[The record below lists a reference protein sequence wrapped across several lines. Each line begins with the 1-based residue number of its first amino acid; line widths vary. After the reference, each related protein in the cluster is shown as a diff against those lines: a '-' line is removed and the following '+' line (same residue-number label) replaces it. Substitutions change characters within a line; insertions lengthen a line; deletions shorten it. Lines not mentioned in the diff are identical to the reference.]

1 MTTAP
6 AQRLQYLY
14 LIASGNEDNIFK
26 IGISHSPTQRLEQ
39 IKRDYNVPDAYILE
53 FMDVPSR
60 DEVFAIENALHTR
73 FDSKQSTKYPGREWF
88 KLSPKDLEDLR
99 SLYQENSNSFAQ
111 ASAYYGIIEEMERIS
126 DVAETE
132 DMKRRKQIHHNRVHG
147 KTYDTAPKG
156 ILKRYNDLSR
166 KSSEGI
172 LASRF
177 EFHRIQHPIVKALNE
192 ARNDILEIIG
202 EKVKPCGLQV
212 GVIGLMSG
220 MVLGSAIA
228 PAAVSPIT
236 WGTTAIGFIAGS
248 ISGAARKSKESEALT
263 ISLNNWADH
272 EYPNTRLQ
280 TMEFIEDKTEHKSLL
295 IRKYTESKPVLRKEP
310 ALMPRIDIT
319 QTITK
324 PMKDRYSN
332 KNYFPKVATVATIA
346 CAGFF
351 GLASVE
357 GQDNNRYSFEQT
369 PPAIERLT

>member
-14 LIASGNEDNIFK
+14 LIASGNDDNIFK

-53 FMDVPSR
+53 YMDVPSR

-88 KLSPKDLEDLR
+88 KLTAKDLEDLR

-111 ASAYYGIIEEMERIS
+111 ASAFYGIIEEMERIS

-166 KSSEGI
+166 KSTEGI
-172 LASRF
+172 LAARF

-192 ARNDILEIIG
+192 ARNDVLEIIG
-202 EKVKPCGLQV
+202 QKVKPCGLQV

-220 MVLGSAIA
+220 MVLGGAIA
-228 PAAVSPIT
+228 PASVSPIT
-236 WGTTAIGFIAGS
+236 WGTTVIGFIAGS

-263 ISLNNWADH
+263 ISMNTWADH

-295 IRKYTESKPVLRKEP
+295 IRHYSESKSVLRKEP
-310 ALMPRIDIT
+310 ARMPKIDIT
-319 QTITK
+319 KTITN
-324 PMKDRYSN
+324 PMKERYTN
-332 KNYFPKVATVATIA
+332 KNYFPKVATAVTMT
-346 CAGFF
+346 CSLFF
-351 GLASVE
+351 GLASADAE
-357 GQDNNRYSFEQT
+357 ENTRYSFEQM
-369 PPAIERLT
+369 PQAIERLA